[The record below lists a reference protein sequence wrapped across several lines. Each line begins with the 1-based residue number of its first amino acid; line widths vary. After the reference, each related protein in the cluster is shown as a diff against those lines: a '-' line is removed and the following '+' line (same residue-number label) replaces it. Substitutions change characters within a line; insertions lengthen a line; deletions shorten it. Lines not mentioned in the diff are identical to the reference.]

1 MGRSKREAQ
10 MGVGRIA
17 SARPVEARIQSLARA
32 KALLDAMADGGW
44 VSLRELAG
52 ATGLVKTTAF
62 NLVNALVECGLA
74 EKDSSS
80 GSYRLGVQHV
90 VYGRA
95 VERRLDIL
103 SIARPHLIA
112 LCDETRETI
121 NIAVPGPAD
130 ATIVES
136 FEGSQALRV
145 TSYSGTRAT
154 YHSTAC
160 GRALLAYQPEAFR
173 KFIYSHGPLSPSTQ
187 RTITDPDM
195 LEQVLERCR
204 TDGWTVEMEENE
216 LGSACIAAPIF
227 GPNGDAV
234 AAVSV
239 AGPAARFD
247 PQTIARFGRT
257 LVEHLDRIGE
267 ELQTPALIAM
277 HARRSGEPR
286 QTSSAG

>member
-1 MGRSKREAQ
+1 MGRRAGTAEA
-10 MGVGRIA
+10 VKSPAIE
-17 SARPVEARIQSLARA
+17 PRIQSLGRA
-32 KALLDAMADGGW
+32 KALLDAMAGGGW
-44 VSLRELAG
+44 VTLRDLAR
-52 ATGLVKTTAF
+52 ATGLIKTTAF

-74 EKDSSS
+74 EKDSST

-103 SIARPHLIA
+103 SVARPHLIA

-121 NIAVPGPAD
+121 NIAVPSPAD

-145 TSYSGTRAT
+145 TSYSGTRAP

-160 GRALLAYQPEAFR
+160 GRALLAYQPESFR
-173 KFIYSHGPLSPSTQ
+173 KFIYSLGPLSPSTQ
-187 RTITDPDM
+187 RTITDPVT
-195 LEQVLERCR
+195 LEDVLERCR

-216 LGSACIAAPIF
+216 LGSACIAAPIL
-227 GPNGDAV
+227 GPNGEAV
-234 AAVSV
+234 AAVSI

-257 LVEHLDRIGE
+257 LVEHLQRISD
-267 ELQTPALIAM
+267 ELRKPTLM
-277 HARRSGEPR
+277 VVRG
-286 QTSSAG
+286 